1 MEVKHD
7 RGGTV
12 YGYIRVS
19 TKDQNIARQ
28 LDAMKANG
36 IEDKNLFIE
45 KESGKDFNRSVYQFM
60 IKKIKPGDLLVIKSI
75 DRLGRDYEMIGEEW
89 KHITSTI
96 GADIRVLDVPLLDTS
111 AKILPGLEGRLIA
124 DLAFQLFCYMAQKE
138 RENIRS
144 RQMEG
149 IRAAQARGVR
159 FGRPKKIL
167 PTNLDDVMNKYCQA
181 EITGKEACSQT
192 GLCKGTFYRLLKEN
206 NKKRVTL

>member
-1 MEVKHD
+1 M
-7 RGGTV
+7 TTF
-12 YGYIRVS
+12 GYIRVS

-36 IEDKNLFIE
+36 IDDKNLFIE
-45 KESGKDFNRSVYQFM
+45 KESGKDFNRTIYQFM
-60 IKKIKPGDLLVIKSI
+60 LRKIKRGDLLVIKSI
-75 DRLGRDYEMIGEEW
+75 DRLGRDYEMIGAEW
-89 KHITSTI
+89 KKLTTTI

-111 AKILPGLEGRLIA
+111 AKIIAGLEGRLIA

-159 FGRPKKIL
+159 FGRPRKIL
-167 PTNLDDVMNKYCQA
+167 PANLDDVMNKYCQF

-192 GLCKGTFYRLLKEN
+192 GLNKAMFYRCLKEN
-206 NKKRVTL
+206 NKKRVSL